1 MSADKIA
8 SGPTAEAKSE
18 AVVGQNGSDSESGK
32 VSLGKEVFDQSAI
45 DPVLAKKM
53 ALVNDAIDKIGMTP
67 FQWKLFFLNGF
78 GYAVDSLLIVCQ
90 SIAQPAVDREFG
102 RPTAKI
108 AGIALAS
115 QVGLLVGAAVWGFT
129 ADIIG
134 RKLAFNTSLFICA
147 VFVLIGGAMP
157 NYISFAAM

>member
-1 MSADKIA
+1 MSGDKA
-8 SGPTAEAKSE
+8 SYESTAPAKTE
-18 AVVGQNGSDSESGK
+18 PVIKQNTSDDDSGN
-32 VSLGKEVFDQSAI
+32 VSLGNEVFDQSAI
-45 DPVLAKKM
+45 DPALAKKM
-53 ALVNDAIDKIGMTP
+53 ALVNNAIDEIGMTP

-90 SIAQPAVDREFG
+90 SIAQPAVDQEYG

-108 AGIALAS
+108 AGVALAS

-129 ADIIG
+129 ADVIG

-147 VFVLIGGAMP
+147 IFVLIGGAMP
-157 NYISFAAM
+157 NYISFATM

>member
-1 MSADKIA
+1 MSADKITAGTATEVKSGTA
-8 SGPTAEAKSE
+8 SG
-18 AVVGQNGSDSESGK
+18 QDGSDSDSSK

-45 DPVLAKKM
+45 DPVLARKM
-53 ALVNDAIDKIGMTP
+53 AIVNNAIDEIGMTP

-90 SIAQPAVDREFG
+90 SIAQPAVDREYG

-115 QVGLLVGAAVWGFT
+115 QVGLLMGAALWGFT

-147 VFVLIGGAMP
+147 IFVLIGGAMP
-157 NYISFAAM
+157 NYISFATM

>member
-8 SGPTAEAKSE
+8 SAPTGLDKSE
-18 AVVGQNGSDSESGK
+18 AIVDQNGSDQDSGK
-32 VSLGKEVFDQSAI
+32 VSLGNEVFDQSAI
-45 DPVLAKKM
+45 DPALAKKM
-53 ALVNDAIDKIGMTP
+53 ALVNNAIDEIGMTP
-67 FQWKLFFLNGF
+67 FQWKLFLLNGF

-90 SIAQPAVDREFG
+90 SIAQPAVDREYG

-115 QVGLLVGAAVWGFT
+115 QVGLLVGAAIWGFT

-147 VFVLIGGAMP
+147 VFVLIGGGMP
-157 NYISFAAM
+157 NYISFATW

>member
-1 MSADKIA
+1 MSVDKV
-8 SGPTAEAKSE
+8 SYDSTAPAKTE
-18 AVVGQNGSDSESGK
+18 PVINQNTSDSESGN
-32 VSLGKEVFDQSAI
+32 VSLGNEVFDQSAV
-45 DPVLAKKM
+45 DPALAKKM
-53 ALVNDAIDKIGMTP
+53 ALVNNAIDEIGMTP

-90 SIAQPAVDREFG
+90 SIAQPAVDQEYG

-108 AGIALAS
+108 AGVALAS

-147 VFVLIGGAMP
+147 IFVLIGGAMP
-157 NYISFAAM
+157 NYISFATM